1 VFFLCAR
8 CTPRLPPPASVA
20 THGRRS
26 LTLVM
31 TVSSMQPPF
40 SLVNTDSEPLP
51 LGMDPMSATQSFSRN
66 LTVSLPCVSHTRQY
80 REGVSVWAP
89 PDVVGAQWS
98 NLRQVR
104 EREREWQGINK
115 I

>member
-1 VFFLCAR
+1 
-8 CTPRLPPPASVA
+8 
-20 THGRRS
+20 
-26 LTLVM
+26 
-31 TVSSMQPPF
+31 
-40 SLVNTDSEPLP
+40 
-51 LGMDPMSATQSFSRN
+51 
-66 LTVSLPCVSHTRQY
+66 
-80 REGVSVWAP
+80 VSVWAP